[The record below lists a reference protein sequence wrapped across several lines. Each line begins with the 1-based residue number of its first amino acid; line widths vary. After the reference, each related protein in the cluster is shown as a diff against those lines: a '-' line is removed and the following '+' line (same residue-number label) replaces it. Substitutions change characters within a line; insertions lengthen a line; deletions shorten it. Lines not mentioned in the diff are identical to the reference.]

1 MFLDIWRQYCLIPVV
16 NCMCPDKRVRVII
29 VTDGDSTAQQAVKI
43 AAQELKLYPLI
54 LSTLDADR
62 IKGPEITSYIL
73 QAPREP
79 VIVMVDDHGIKGTG
93 PGEEII
99 CYLMSQ
105 VDKSKILGVV
115 AVASQTRVKG
125 VAVDCSITA
134 DGRKIEYLAVD
145 KDGIPIPGEFY
156 LKGDTVEILTR
167 YPEVMVVGCGDPGK
181 MAGFDSLERGAA
193 VTRRCLEY
201 ILQGGGKLE

>member
-1 MFLDIWRQYCLIPVV
+1 
-16 NCMCPDKRVRVII
+16 MCPDKRVQVII
-29 VTDGDSTAQQAVKI
+29 VTDGDPTAQRAVEV
-43 AAQELKLYPLI
+43 AANELKLYPLI
-54 LSTLDADR
+54 ISVLDAEQ
-62 IKGPEITSYIL
+62 IKGPELTSYIL

-79 VIVMVDDHGIKGTG
+79 VVVMVDDHGKKGTG

-105 VDKSKILGVV
+105 TDKIKILGVV

-125 VAVDCSITA
+125 VPIDCSITA
-134 DGRKIEYLAVD
+134 DGKLIESLSVD
-145 KDGIPIPGEFY
+145 KEGIPVPGEFN
-156 LKGDTVEILTR
+156 LKGDTVEILSR

-181 MAGFDSLERGAA
+181 MDGFDSLERGAA

-201 ILQGGGKLE
+201 ILQGGGKRD